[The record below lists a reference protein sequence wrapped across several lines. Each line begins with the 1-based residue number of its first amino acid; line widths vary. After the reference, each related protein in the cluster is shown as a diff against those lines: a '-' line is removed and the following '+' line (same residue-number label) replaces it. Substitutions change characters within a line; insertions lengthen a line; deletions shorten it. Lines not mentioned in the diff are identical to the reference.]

1 MGLFDD
7 VAKPSHY
14 QFGAFQAVDVIVAV
28 AATIPD
34 SVEAVHSS
42 HLLKYALRWPRKGG
56 LKDLYKARW
65 WLDRLIDKVQRRTDG
80 VKVPPPPDYDP
91 VSVAFRHGEPD
102 KVCGVPRVGRNL
114 PRAAY
119 EIAHAEG
126 AGEYGNPVTPGCAPW
141 KLP

>member
-7 VAKPSHY
+7 VAKPNHY

-42 HLLKYALRWPRKGG
+42 HLLKYALRWSRKGG

-65 WLDRLIDKVQRRTDG
+65 WLDRLIDRVQRRTDG
-80 VKVPPPPDYDP
+80 VEVPPPPDYDP
-91 VSVAFRHGEPD
+91 ASVAFRHGELD

-114 PRAAY
+114 PKAAY